1 VAWLVPAGR
10 AVGTVLRDPVVVIL
24 LLAGAAELLAGD
36 PLVDGLVLLTVA
48 AALARDRVRGRPP
61 GGVPIAAP
69 GWADRLVRARPTPA
83 LVIGGLLYSV
93 AAGGLARFSWP
104 AMVAVAVPGVVGGG
118 ERVVRRAR
126 AAGRGG
132 AHPAGRGG
140 GVGGGLRRAGPL
152 GAGRVA
158 AAALAHHGLAR
169 ASDHQHPARSSARVA
184 SRPLGRVC
192 RVAGAR
198 MVPGAAMSSRA
209 VTIAGYLLIVGC
221 GVALELSSR
230 RRGSPVPSFGA
241 LLRRVMRTRSGRVG
255 VLVGWA
261 WLGVHFLAR

>member
-36 PLVDGLVLLTVA
+36 PLVDALVLLTVA

-104 AMVAVAVPGVVGGG
+104 AMVAVAVPGVVG
-118 ERVVRRAR
+118 VASAWH
-126 AAGRGG
+126 AAPGPPAEAAPIRRGG
-132 AHPAGRGG
+132 AAGWAA
-140 GVGGGLRRAGPL
+140 VFVALGLWEL
-152 GAGRVA
+152 GAW
-158 AAALAHHGLAR
+158 
-169 ASDHQHPARSSARVA
+169 
-184 SRPLGRVC
+184 
-192 RVAGAR
+192 
-198 MVPGAAMSSRA
+198 
-209 VTIAGYLLIVGC
+209 LLQPS
-221 GVALELSSR
+221 LTT
-230 RRGSPVPSFGA
+230 GSPAHPTISI
-241 LLRRVMRTRSGRVG
+241 LLDPLLGSHPGRSVG
-255 VLVGWA
+255 FAA
-261 WLGVHFLAR
+261 WLALGWFLVRR